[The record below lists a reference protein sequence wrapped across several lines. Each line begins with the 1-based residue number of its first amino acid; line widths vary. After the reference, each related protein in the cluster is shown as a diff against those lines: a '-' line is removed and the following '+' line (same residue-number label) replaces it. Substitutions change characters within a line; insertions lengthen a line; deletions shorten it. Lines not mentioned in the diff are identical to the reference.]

1 MLTGILIMVGIALFA
16 WVALILT
23 KKISSNEDKTEDQEM
38 QQMVREED
46 MFKDWDRIET
56 DANYKNFKAK
66 IRLTHDDP
74 NYGDQLGI
82 RIIGMVEKIKE
93 EESFWKRNKYY
104 KKFQAGL
111 VFLKIIDKRKAEEN
125 LYEIKKFSKA
135 MLAIEQDIHTTNRE
149 AHLCLKKK
157 LQPKEYDF
165 FSEFSNKTYTQRLVR
180 PSVRSVSSNQN
191 EDSIAKKVWIQL
203 KKILMVANLHKDMA
217 KDLLILIILVQA
229 TGHISTFFDPDFY
242 TLFAPQ
248 FVWIWFISI
257 TIPYILNMARTIYTN
272 SFASFGSTVDAN
284 AKNFSKQKRYTIK
297 FLILSILWPIL
308 PAMLLHSIE
317 DEKEKRSK
325 EARNYLEALK
335 ENQSTETIKEN
346 INRRKEYIKKSKK
359 ENLSVRR
366 METIENGCQMC
377 LQGLMLLLFYSTTAT
392 TTGLQSIFGKENSN
406 KVVQVGNQTFLVL
419 SILMSMNKT
428 TNTIL
433 KTKKEQLGL
442 MGFKSTVILGLR
454 GFLTSAVR
462 TMCVISFFT
471 PFLGLWDIYQHLE
484 VIIIF

>member
-1 MLTGILIMVGIALFA
+1 MVGTALIA

-23 KKISSNEDKTEDQEM
+23 KKISPNKEKTEDQEM
-38 QQMVREED
+38 QQMVRED
-46 MFKDWDRIET
+46 DLFKDWEGIET
-56 DANYKNFKAK
+56 DEDYKNFQAK

-82 RIIGMVEKIKE
+82 RITGMVEKSE
-93 EESFWKRNKYY
+93 EELSFWKRNNFY
-104 KKFQAGL
+104 KVFQAGL
-111 VFLKIIDKRKAEEN
+111 VFLKIIDRRKAEEN

-135 MLAIEQDIHTTNRE
+135 MLAIEQGIHSTNRE
-149 AHLCLKKK
+149 AHLCLKKN
-157 LQPKEYDF
+157 LQPKEYAT
-165 FSEFSNKTYTQRLVR
+165 FSEFINKTYTQRLVG

-203 KKILMVANLHKDMA
+203 KKILKVANLHKDMA
-217 KDLLILIILVQA
+217 KDLLILIILIQA

-284 AKNFSKQKRYTIK
+284 AKNFSKQKRSTIQ
-297 FLILSILWPIL
+297 FLIFSILWPFL

-317 DEKEKRSK
+317 DEKEKISK

-346 INRRKEYIKKSKK
+346 LNRRKEYIKKSKK
-359 ENLSVRR
+359 ENMSVRR
-366 METIENGCQMC
+366 METIENSCQMS
-377 LQGLMLLLFYSTTAT
+377 LQGLMLLLYYSTTKT
-392 TTGLQSIFGKENSN
+392 TTGLQSVFGEENSN
-406 KVVQVGNQTFLVL
+406 KVVQVGNQFFLVM
-419 SILMSMNKT
+419 SILLSMNKT
-428 TNTIL
+428 TKTIL
-433 KTKKEQLGL
+433 KTKKEQLGNGL

-471 PFLGLWDIYQHLE
+471 PFFGLWDIYKHLK